1 VRFSILDEPFGLIGV
16 GRAGGRSRAMTF
28 PLLRANSTLD
38 WLMRAAANPIA
49 RHATHL
55 PDTLDFS
62 EHAALFLNTYHAA
75 PAGIEL
81 GFPIVLDGE
90 RLAFPVEL
98 TAQARYAPFIG
109 SGRFIGTFHVHPA
122 APDGSSAP
130 FFDPQDL
137 ANSLRSDNA
146 GFVDLL
152 LAGDRLLVLVR
163 SNPYV
168 YISAHHVNR
177 NPLLL
182 QEQHTQMRRRGGSF
196 EPSHPYYAE
205 HYRKAGLYWFHRYQ
219 LALYEGDPQQPL
231 QRIFTP
237 EGRW

>member
-1 VRFSILDEPFGLIGV
+1 MNLVRS
-16 GRAGGRSRAMTF
+16 T
-28 PLLRANSTLD
+28 STLD
-38 WLMRAAANPIA
+38 WLTRAAADPVA
-49 RHATHL
+49 RHPKHL
-55 PDTLDFS
+55 PETLDFT
-62 EHAALFLNTYHAA
+62 EHAGVFLNTYHAA
-75 PAGIEL
+75 PAGTEF
-81 GFPIVLDGE
+81 GFPLVLE
-90 RLAFPVEL
+90 RARLRFPLEL

-109 SGRFIGTFHVHPA
+109 EGRFLGTFHVHP
-122 APDGSSAP
+122 PDTAGTSVP

-146 GFVDLL
+146 GFLDLL
-152 LAGDRLLVLVR
+152 LAGDRLYALVR

-182 QEQHTQMRRRGGSF
+182 QEQHSQMIRRRGSR
-196 EPSHPYYAE
+196 EPGEPDYPE
-205 HYRKAGLYWFHRYQ
+205 HYRKASLYWFHRYQ

-231 QRIFTP
+231 RRTLTP